1 LIENG
6 GYYSLGKL
14 KEYEN
19 NIANLNPLPRNKYYE
34 EIKALCKANNINF
47 IAIMT
52 PMCENVT
59 E

>member
-1 LIENG
+1 M
-6 GYYSLGKL
+6 K
-14 KEYEN
+14 N
-19 NIANLNPLPRNKYYE
+19 NIANLNPLPRKYYE

-59 E
+59 DELF